1 MATVETFTI
10 IAIVLVGFSALGFYL
25 LKISKE
31 LKHSREQDPTL
42 IKWLNSMQQS
52 VEKTNISVAT
62 ILNQNNKNVTD
73 TLNKSSE
80 AMSRRLEHVSNL
92 FNEVTKEVSKMNE
105 TGETVKRLHSL
116 MQTPKLRGNLG
127 EELLAD
133 MLKQVLPNQYILLQ
147 HTFKSGHKVDAG
159 IKTTAGI
166 LCIDSKFPLEN
177 FQKKIESET
186 VSEQTK
192 HAKQFAVDVKKH
204 IKVISQ
210 KYILPEEGTLD
221 FAFMYVPSEG
231 VFHEV
236 VNNAELMSL
245 ARSQRIYPVSPNTL
259 YAHLQTVLL
268 AFEGQKFEKKA
279 KQVMQLLQAL
289 QKDYLK
295 VEENLQ
301 VLGKHLNNASSQF
314 QNAQSQFQQI
324 GQKLSNRELLES

>member
-1 MATVETFTI
+1 
-10 IAIVLVGFSALGFYL
+10 
-25 LKISKE
+25 
-31 LKHSREQDPTL
+31 
-42 IKWLNSMQQS
+42 
-52 VEKTNISVAT
+52 
-62 ILNQNNKNVTD
+62 
-73 TLNKSSE
+73 
-80 AMSRRLEHVSNL
+80 
-92 FNEVTKEVSKMNE
+92 
-105 TGETVKRLHSL
+105 
-116 MQTPKLRGNLG
+116 
-127 EELLAD
+127 
-133 MLKQVLPNQYILLQ
+133 
-147 HTFKSGHKVDAG
+147 
-159 IKTTAGI
+159 
-166 LCIDSKFPLEN
+166 
-177 FQKKIESET
+177 
-186 VSEQTK
+186 
-192 HAKQFAVDVKKH
+192 
-204 IKVISQ
+204 
-210 KYILPEEGTLD
+210 
-221 FAFMYVPSEG
+221 MYVPSEG